1 MKAGSE
7 AKFWLTPSVA
17 LANNDG
23 FNSRVLKELTGI
35 VEDNQALFLE
45 AWNDYFS

>member
-1 MKAGSE
+1 MQAGSE

-17 LANNDG
+17 LASNDG

-35 VEDNQALFLE
+35 VDDNQALFLE